1 MLVIG
6 DGSAEKKSYDELVR
20 FRVRVRVRVPNPN
33 PNPNPDPN
41 PNPNPN
47 PDPDP
52 NPNQG
57 NQASLYA
64 RRPGHAAVANV
75 ALRGL
80 FYKVRV
86 RVRVRVG

>member
-1 MLVIG
+1 VLVIG

-20 FRVRVRVRVPNPN
+20 IRVRVRVSN

-47 PDPDP
+47 PDPNP

-86 RVRVRVG
+86 